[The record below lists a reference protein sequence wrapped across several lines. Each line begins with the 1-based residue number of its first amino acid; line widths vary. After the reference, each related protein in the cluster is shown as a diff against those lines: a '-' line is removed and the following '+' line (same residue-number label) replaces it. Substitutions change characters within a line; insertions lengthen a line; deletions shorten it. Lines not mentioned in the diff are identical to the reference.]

1 MTHAARYHATA
12 DLGSR
17 FRCVKVVPGTVI
29 SEVSAHL
36 AQRDAHRDAQPT
48 PQFWFTAAGPRSWYL
63 SGEIDLQARDTF
75 AVALGT
81 VTSSGECVID
91 VSELRF
97 VDVSGMRT
105 LADASRSAD
114 GGIWLHGASPGL
126 RRLWDLCGFAQ
137 SAPMVRLSP

>member
-1 MTHAARYHATA
+1 MTHAARYHAAA

-17 FRCVKVVPGTVI
+17 FRCVKVAPGTVI
-29 SEVSAHL
+29 SEVSPHSAT
-36 AQRDAHRDAQPT
+36 RDA
-48 PQFWFTAAGPRSWYL
+48 PQFWFTAAGPRSWQL

-75 AVALGT
+75 AVALGA

-91 VSELRF
+91 VSGLRF

>member
-1 MTHAARYHATA
+1 MA

-17 FRCVKVVPGTVI
+17 FRGVKVVPRTAI
-29 SEVSAHL
+29 SAVSAHP
-36 AQRDAHRDAQPT
+36 APRDAQPA
-48 PQFWFTAAGPRSWYL
+48 PQFWFTAAGPQSWQL

-75 AVALGT
+75 AVALGA

-91 VSELRF
+91 VSGLRF

-114 GGIWLHGASPGL
+114 GGIRLHGASPGL